1 MLFNKKEIK
10 PINEICE
17 KCGTVNQFK
26 MEREGIEKMGQTIL
40 LIICSLI
47 FCVLFLPL
55 GLVILIVGLIYIFT
69 QKKLRFFKVCTAC
82 NRENTALNLDT
93 PKGKR
98 LFEENLKDLKNVVQ
112 DDQKKQ

>member
-47 FCVLFLPL
+47 FCVFVSSIRTCYFNCWFNLY
-55 GLVILIVGLIYIFT
+55 IYTKKIEIF
-69 QKKLRFFKVCTAC
+69 LRF
-82 NRENTALNLDT
+82 ALLAIV
-93 PKGKR
+93 KI
-98 LFEENLKDLKNVVQ
+98 Q
-112 DDQKKQ
+112 H